1 MHKDLFIYIFSDY
14 IFFFLAVKNEE
25 IHAKQLLRTLTFL
38 EKLFLIVLFFDTAVC
53 LTREADSD
61 ENRHGQQIYLRVRG

>member
-1 MHKDLFIYIFSDY
+1 MLKDLQKGFFKFQLLNYMHKDLFIYIFSDY

-38 EKLFLIVLFFDTAVC
+38 EIIV
-53 LTREADSD
+53 SD
-61 ENRHGQQIYLRVRG
+61 CFIL